1 MHPSVMLCVH
11 MTCGLTHH
19 TLALLNPLNVWC
31 QKCDQLI
38 IKMQEKWEDYKCMI
52 LLDHTCVKEFCCV
65 PWMQDFSPSVPHDM
79 HGKFMCMW
87 LYFWSQW
94 AAVAWFLDAD
104 FVERWWR
111 YTWEWNYSF
120 IIQDAGYQKLK
131 PTQSTQDFQTT
142 ENFNY
147 HRRGNPHWLFS

>member
-19 TLALLNPLNVWC
+19 TIALLNPLNVWC

-79 HGKFMCMW
+79 HGKLIILHVYVTVLLVSVSCCCLVPGCW
-87 LYFWSQW
+87 LCREVMEIYMRMKLFI
-94 AAVAWFLDAD
+94 
-104 FVERWWR
+104 
-111 YTWEWNYSF
+111 YYSGCW
-120 IIQDAGYQKLK
+120 ISEIEACAIN
-131 PTQSTQDFQTT
+131 S
-142 ENFNY
+142 
-147 HRRGNPHWLFS
+147 RFSNNWKF